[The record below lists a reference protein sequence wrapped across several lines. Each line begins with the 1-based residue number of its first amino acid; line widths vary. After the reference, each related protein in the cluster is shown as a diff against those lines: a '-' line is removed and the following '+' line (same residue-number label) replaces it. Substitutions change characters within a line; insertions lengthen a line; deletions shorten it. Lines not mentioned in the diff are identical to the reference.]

1 MTIDLPESVLRTAGL
16 DEREARIE
24 FACWLYDQGKIHLW
38 PASQLAGLGRSE
50 FETEL
55 MTRGLAVIRYDEEN
69 WALEGTVHATATE

>member
-1 MTIDLPESVLRTAGL
+1 MTIDLPESVLRTAGF

-24 FACWLYDQGKIHLW
+24 FACWLYDRGKIHLW
-38 PASQLAGLGRSE
+38 PAAQLAGLSRSE

-69 WALEGTVHATATE
+69 WALEATANAATTE